1 MTMKNWKIACIAG
14 LVVAST
20 SVSAGVLAFANSGE
34 WHESADGPLAA
45 GGDIHGTG
53 SNHDWGVTCAH
64 CHINDKQQQGKID
77 FTITTTPAFA
87 KKNGLDSYVPGT
99 TYQITTAMTGE
110 HLGLALV
117 NTNFNGFG
125 LTIEDQSGKTQ
136 GVFTSDE
143 TPPKVSTNCVA
154 VPTMVPDAIIKGTTT
169 IRGDCSTL
177 VSLAKSNL
185 TTWNFTW
192 KAPAA
197 GAGQLTIYYG
207 VVDADYSTNGSTRSS
222 LGDDVKIGTKKLVE
236 GP

>member
-1 MTMKNWKIACIAG
+1 MKNWKLAGIAG
-14 LVVAST
+14 VVVAFT
-20 SVSAGVLAFANSGE
+20 SVSAGVHAFSNSNE
-34 WHESADGPLAA
+34 WHTSADGPYAAA
-45 GGDIHGTG
+45 GDINGTG

-77 FTITTTPAFA
+77 FTIVTTPAFV
-87 KKNGLDSYVPGT
+87 KKNGVDSYVPGT
-99 TYQITTAMTGE
+99 TYQVTTAMVGE
-110 HLGLALV
+110 HLGLNLV

-143 TPPKVSTNCVA
+143 VPPLSSANCVA
-154 VPTMVPDAIIKGTTT
+154 VPTMKPDAILKGTTT
-169 IRGDCSTL
+169 VRGDCHTV

-185 TTWNFTW
+185 VTWSFTW
-192 KAPAA
+192 MAPAA
-197 GAGQLTIYYG
+197 GAGPLTVYYG

>member
-1 MTMKNWKIACIAG
+1 MKNWKLAGIAG
-14 LVVAST
+14 VVVAFT
-20 SVSAGVLAFANSGE
+20 SISAGVHAFSNSGE
-34 WHESADGPLAA
+34 WHETADGPYAA

-77 FTITTTPAFA
+77 FTISTSPAFA

-99 TYQITTAMTGE
+99 TYQVTTAMTGE

-136 GVFTSDE
+136 GVFLSDE
-143 TPPKVSTNCVA
+143 TPPKSSVNCVA
-154 VPTMVPDAIIKGTTT
+154 VPTMLPDAIVKGTTT
-169 IRGDCSTL
+169 VRGDCHTL

-185 TTWNFTW
+185 TTWTFSWT
-192 KAPAA
+192 APAA
-197 GAGQLTIYYG
+197 GAGPLTIYYG

-222 LGDDVKIGTKKLVE
+222 LGDDVKVGTKKLVE